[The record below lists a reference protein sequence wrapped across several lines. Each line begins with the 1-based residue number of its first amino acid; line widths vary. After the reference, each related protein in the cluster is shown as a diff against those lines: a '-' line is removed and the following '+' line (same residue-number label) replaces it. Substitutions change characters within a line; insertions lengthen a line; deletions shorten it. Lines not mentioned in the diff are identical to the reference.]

1 MADNKNPEPRNV
13 QFNVE
18 PGKTPVMYADSY
30 LIGSNEHVVTFSFA
44 QALPQPDQQH
54 IVARV
59 ALTRAQAKDFL
70 DRLSDHV
77 QKFEL

>member
-1 MADNKNPEPRNV
+1 MSDSNSEKRSV
-13 QFNVE
+13 QFNVD
-18 PGKTPVMYADSY
+18 PAKSPILYADSY

-44 QALPQPDQQH
+44 QALPQHDQQH

-70 DRLSDHV
+70 DRLNDHV